1 MDFNIE
7 VKDLILDSAIP
18 LGLILNELLT
28 NSLKFAFPG
37 DRAGTVSIA
46 LAASAPGK
54 LRLTYRDDGIGL
66 PESFD
71 FRSQGSLGLNLVH
84 GIGEQQ
90 MMGSVEF
97 QGGAGV
103 SCTLE
108 FPEGLYD
115 ERV

>member
-1 MDFNIE
+1 M
-7 VKDLILDSAIP
+7 AAA
-18 LGLILNELLT
+18 
-28 NSLKFAFPG
+28 FAGIGRIGRLRRPV
-37 DRAGTVSIA
+37 RAET
-46 LAASAPGK
+46 AAK

-71 FRSQGSLGLNLVH
+71 FRSQGSLGLSLVH

-90 MMGSVEF
+90 MMGSVKF
-97 QGGAGV
+97 TSGVGV
-103 SCTLE
+103 SCTFE